1 VDDRLTLIQFR
12 ALVLL
17 DEGGTL
23 KTSELGAG
31 LGIGGSSVTRL
42 CDRLVDEGLIQRT
55 PNPLSRREVL
65 LTPSAEA
72 RSLVRKV
79 RDRRSQD
86 LRRILG
92 ALQPEDREPVASAM
106 EKLTRSVE
114 SIHGDGIH
122 AGWPAGC
129 APDLPMSC

>member
-1 VDDRLTLIQFR
+1 LIQFR

-23 KTSELGAG
+23 KASELGAG

-122 AGWPAGC
+122 AGWPAG
-129 APDLPMSC
+129 